1 METDKINIA
10 QIAAR
15 FGLAV
20 GIFYIIRFMCIP
32 LSVNYPGIALLYEIM
47 FVASPF
53 LYVYITIIFRKKYM
67 GDVMSFAQGFRFL
80 FTMIIC
86 GTLIEA
92 MTHYIYFRFLDK
104 GMLGK
109 WYLENLSQFEEE
121 VGKNMMIEQM
131 KDYVNTLYSVSA
143 IDITVTMLINNIMWT
158 VVLSAIIAAILRKGH
173 SNRIN

>member
-80 FTMIIC
+80 FTMII
-86 GTLIEA
+86 
-92 MTHYIYFRFLDK
+92 F
-104 GMLGK
+104 GK

-131 KDYVNTLYSVSA
+131 KDYVNTLYSVPA

-158 VVLSAIIAAILRKGH
+158 VVLSVIIAAILRKGH